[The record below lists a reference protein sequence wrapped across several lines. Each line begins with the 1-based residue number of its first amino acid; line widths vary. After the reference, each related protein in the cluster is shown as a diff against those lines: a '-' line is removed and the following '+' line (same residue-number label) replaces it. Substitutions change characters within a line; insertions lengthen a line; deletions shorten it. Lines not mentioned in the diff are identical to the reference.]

1 MWQQW
6 QSIYLYP
13 EKESSVLYLV
23 MLLKRSTGTHSS
35 PLAVHAEI
43 VDFLLFLEEQRNNSL
58 GNTFPSS
65 LCVDMLKKVTWYV
78 VTENVF

>member
-1 MWQQW
+1 M
-6 QSIYLYP
+6 
-13 EKESSVLYLV
+13 LYLV